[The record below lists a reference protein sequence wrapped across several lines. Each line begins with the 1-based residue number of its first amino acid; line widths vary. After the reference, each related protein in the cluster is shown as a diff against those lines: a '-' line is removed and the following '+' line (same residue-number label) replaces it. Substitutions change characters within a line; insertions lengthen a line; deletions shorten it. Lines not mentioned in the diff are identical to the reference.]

1 MTSHPFDESQIDG
14 ATFAGLALE
23 LHRARCFAT
32 LAQICVDPPRSTD
45 ARLKV
50 ALKLLG
56 QKCGGAQDE
65 VDPAMVRQ
73 RFIGSSSFA
82 APANNE
88 EILSRLLLAVAQV
101 ESQMPDLLPPPPIS
115 EEHGQWAH
123 LPPPPVPQSF
133 TPTTEPEVSA
143 PRPKVDAP
151 ETRREDTSRR
161 PLNTSRVETPR
172 SAFLFSR
179 TASQVRKQTISD
191 LCQEQQVDLVW
202 LLATANFQLTPSRP
216 LIALTELSPELRE
229 TLAPI
234 IAQYRSGNL

>member
-1 MTSHPFDESQIDG
+1 MTSYPFDESQIDG

-23 LHRARCFAT
+23 LHRTRCFAT
-32 LAQICVDPPRSTD
+32 LARICVDPPRSTD

-73 RFIGSSSFA
+73 RFIESSSFA
-82 APANNE
+82 ASANNE
-88 EILSRLLLAVAQV
+88 EILSRLLLAIAQV
-101 ESQMPDLLPPPPIS
+101 ESQIPDLLPPPPIS

-133 TPTTEPEVSA
+133 TPTTEPKVSA
-143 PRPKVDAP
+143 PRPKEVAP
-151 ETRREDTSRR
+151 EIRREDTTRR
-161 PLNTSRVETPR
+161 PLNTSRVEAPR

-216 LIALTELSPELRE
+216 LIAVTELSPELRE
-229 TLAPI
+229 TLAPM
-234 IAQYRSGNL
+234 IAQYRSGDL

>member
-73 RFIGSSSFA
+73 RFIESSSFA
-82 APANNE
+82 ASANNE
-88 EILSRLLLAVAQV
+88 DILSHLLLAIAQV
-101 ESQMPDLLPPPPIS
+101 ESQIPDLLPPPPIS

-133 TPTTEPEVSA
+133 TPTTEPKVSA
-143 PRPKVDAP
+143 PRPKEVAP
-151 ETRREDTSRR
+151 EIRREDTTRR
-161 PLNTSRVETPR
+161 PPKTSRVEAPGQHFSFLGQLLKYASKRSRICAKNSRLILSGSLRLQTFSSPR
-172 SAFLFSR
+172 HGP
-179 TASQVRKQTISD
+179 
-191 LCQEQQVDLVW
+191 
-202 LLATANFQLTPSRP
+202 LLRWPNFHPSYER
-216 LIALTELSPELRE
+216 LSH
-229 TLAPI
+229 
-234 IAQYRSGNL
+234 Q